1 MFKKINE
8 NQFPEEIKRKID
20 QVIRHWGLLI
30 K

>member
-1 MFKKINE
+1 MLKKTNE

>member
-8 NQFPEEIKRKID
+8 NQIPEEIKRKID

>member
-8 NQFPEEIKRKID
+8 NQFPEEIKCKID